1 MSNSDFGLN
10 QFRLRLM
17 PLGQRVV
24 ELRLHAVVGPVV
36 VVSRPLHEVLDQRL
50 DVNLQSV
57 VKMLVGVKVRNLH
70 QKMIEK

>member
-36 VVSRPLHEVLDQRL
+36 VVSRPLHEVLYQRL

-57 VKMLVGVKVRNLH
+57 VEICQGVKVEIYV
-70 QKMIEK
+70 KK

>member
-36 VVSRPLHEVLDQRL
+36 VVSRPLHEVLYQRL

-57 VKMLVGVKVRNLH
+57 VEICQGVKV
-70 QKMIEK
+70 KIYVKK